1 MPTALPGP
9 DTGQFVPTA
18 APIRLPRQG
27 DSVLRTSV
35 VRAESIGSARPSQA
49 QVHRGD
55 SERTGGER
63 GLL

>member
-1 MPTALPGP
+1 MGWYRELRGGFSPP
-9 DTGQFVPTA
+9 A
-18 APIRLPRQG
+18 ASIRLPRQG
-27 DSVLRTSV
+27 DSVLRTRV
-35 VRAESIGSARPSQA
+35 VRPESIGSARPSQA